1 MATME
6 LFGLFTVNPET
17 FNNWALRISMSL
29 TTGIFILGVILSVR
43 AYFFAK
49 GADADHLDRLKSK
62 EMSPND
68 GFAESVAKILW
79 STAHG
84 EGMDGVASQKA
95 FLHDATR
102 QVAENIFE
110 GRYLDKISKCA
121 NLLPPIGLWG
131 TVAGMIVIF
140 LYTADPGNA
149 LSKGAVGTKLWST
162 FLALIYYVT
171 LEGISLLLTIKSR
184 KCIDQG
190 LSVKL

>member
-1 MATME
+1 ME
-6 LFGLFTVNPET
+6 LFGLFTVNPES

-29 TTGIFILGVILSVR
+29 TTGIFILGVILSIR
-43 AYFFAK
+43 AFLYARSVDPARLDSAK
-49 GADADHLDRLKSK
+49 NK
-62 EMSPND
+62 EMLPDD
-68 GFAESVAKILW
+68 GFSESVAKILW
-79 STAHG
+79 STSQN
-84 EGMDGVASQKA
+84 EGTDGMAGQKA

-110 GRYLDKISKCA
+110 GKYLDKISKCA

-162 FLALIYYVT
+162 FLALIYYVA

-190 LSVKL
+190 LSVRI